1 MKKIFETYSEAT
13 LFYSGGKDSLVCLLL
28 ARPWWDRLTVVTV
41 DTGEMFPEVR
51 EHMAKVKAL
60 VPHFE
65 VIHSDVVSYHHQ
77 YGLPVDV
84 VPTRNTETGDLL
96 WGNAG
101 IRCCSRFDCCRANMW
116 NPMQAYFELHRP
128 PCVIRGDRGQERLM
142 GGKRW
147 ENVCFE
153 FPIFDW
159 TTEQVHD
166 YLRKDTLGLV
176 QARHFLPDSSSL
188 DCMWCTGYFNEQ
200 RVRMGYLKAHHPELA
215 EQYVKF
221 YKSYKKAVAKEMD
234 GIGGIE

>member
-1 MKKIFETYSEAT
+1 
-13 LFYSGGKDSLVCLLL
+13 
-28 ARPWWDRLTVVTV
+28 
-41 DTGEMFPEVR
+41 
-51 EHMAKVKAL
+51 
-60 VPHFE
+60 
-65 VIHSDVVSYHHQ
+65 
-77 YGLPVDV
+77 
-84 VPTRNTETGDLL
+84 
-96 WGNAG
+96 
-101 IRCCSRFDCCRANMW
+101 
-116 NPMQAYFELHRP
+116 
-128 PCVIRGDRGQERLM
+128 M

-234 GIGGIE
+234 GIGGID